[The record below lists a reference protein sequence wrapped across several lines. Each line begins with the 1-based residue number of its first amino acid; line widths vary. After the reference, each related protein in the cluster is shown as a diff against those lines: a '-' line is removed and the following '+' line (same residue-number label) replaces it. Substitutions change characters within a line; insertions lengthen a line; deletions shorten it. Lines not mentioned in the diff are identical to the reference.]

1 MHLCL
6 AFNSYFGG
14 IVIILNS
21 ITEIGDYAFNQNHLI
36 SITIFNL
43 VISIGNNAFSY
54 NSLTSVTIPLRF
66 KNQTLIFDK

>member
-6 AFNSYFGG
+6 AFNSYLGG

-36 SITIFNL
+36 SITISNL
-43 VISIGNNAFSY
+43 VISIGNIHNT
-54 NSLTSVTIPLRF
+54 LLR
-66 KNQTLIFDK
+66 

>member
-6 AFNSYFGG
+6 AFNSYLGG

-21 ITEIGDYAFNQNHLI
+21 ITEIDDYAFNQNHLI
-36 SITIFNL
+36 SITISNL

-54 NSLTSVTIPLRF
+54 NSLTSIKIPLRF
-66 KNQTLIFDK
+66 KNQTLIFNK